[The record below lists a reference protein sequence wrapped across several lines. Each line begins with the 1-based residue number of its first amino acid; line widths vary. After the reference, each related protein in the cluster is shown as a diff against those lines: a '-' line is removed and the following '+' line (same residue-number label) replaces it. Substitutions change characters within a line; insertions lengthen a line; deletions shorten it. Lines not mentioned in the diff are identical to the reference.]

1 MEEVSWRIKN
11 VNYNI
16 ILCRRTFMETED
28 QEVIIFT
35 SIVSQCYAL
44 MDSRDKKY
52 ISIEF
57 EIVFD
62 FF

>member
-1 MEEVSWRIKN
+1 MQ
-11 VNYNI
+11 
-16 ILCRRTFMETED
+16 TED

-44 MDSRDKKY
+44 MDLRDKKY
-52 ISIEF
+52 ILIDF